1 MMTRLP
7 LLPGTLVIMAACSSA
22 KPEAAM
28 LVASVER
35 FHRASNDERPAR
47 ADAIAQVACRD
58 DDVCSAKT
66 LCIEATTATATA
78 LRLKHEAE
86 ITLTEVES
94 GKRDPEDPAA
104 KVLPGKLDQ
113 ASLLLK
119 KGHDAMPACD
129 QRILVL
135 RERYG
140 L

>member
-1 MMTRLP
+1 MTARQS
-7 LLPGTLVIMAACSSA
+7 LLPGMLLIIAACSSA

-28 LVASVER
+28 LVASVDR
-35 FHRASNDERPAR
+35 FHRASNDDRPAR
-47 ADAIAQVACRD
+47 ADAITQVVCRD
-58 DDVCSAKT
+58 DDVCSAKN

-78 LRLKHEAE
+78 LRLKHEVE
-86 ITLTEVES
+86 LTLAEVES
-94 GKRDPEDPAA
+94 GKRDPGDPAA
-104 KVLPGKLDQ
+104 KLLAGKLDQ